1 METLTK
7 KQFAD
12 KWGKDGTLN
21 GSKWQKAEKE
31 ISLLCNYEKIG
42 KNRGTR
48 YKINEIYDEPKQA
61 IHGNT
66 GKTPHNKGK
75 LDKSSLKYQ
84 LAELLALTF
93 GTNKL
98 MDYQTKNS
106 YIKILNITGGN
117 MKHMES
123 VFDDMKYADLV
134 NTADKYVYK
143 LIQNTQVSLN
153 RLKNEAFD
161 LIRKGTFS
169 NVTLHEKLCV
179 AFSDESHHIADEVLD
194 EPEVLYSL
202 YEQARAE
209 AKLNVEVEY
218 GTSMFFA
225 TRMQYIGY
233 EYEEL
238 ISSDATYQLLRDNK
252 IAYFYYKYAIEG
264 TIQLPELENMCVH
277 EAESYESE
285 PINTTEVIEQLT
297 HEFMTKFTAH
307 RKQTSV
313 KHIDWLIKKGV
324 SGDFLNKGIMLKFAD
339 EVLNLMFGD
348 HDIVLFNK
356 LYTRLMDD
364 AKREYQYDLA
374 EHVDEILDGMDG
386 F

>member
-1 METLTK
+1 MEILTK

-12 KWGKDGTLN
+12 KWGLNGSLN
-21 GSKWQKAEKE
+21 GSKWQQQEKQAQ
-31 ISLLCNYEKIG
+31 LLCRYEKTG
-42 KNRGTR
+42 KNRGIR
-48 YKINEIYDEPKQA
+48 YNILEVYDEPKQA

-84 LAELLALTF
+84 LAKLLGLTF
-93 GTNKL
+93 GSNKL
-98 MDYQTKNS
+98 LDYQTKNS
-106 YIKILNITGGN
+106 YIKLLNITGNN
-117 MKHMES
+117 MKHMEN

-143 LIQNTQVSLN
+143 LVQNTQVSLN

-169 NVTLHEKLCV
+169 GVTLHEKLCV

-209 AKLNVEVEY
+209 AKLNVEAEY

-238 ISSDATYQLLRDNK
+238 ISSDARYQLLKDND

-264 TIQLPELENMCVH
+264 TIELPDMYIYDD
-277 EAESYESE
+277 ESYEYCDE
-285 PINTTEVIEQLT
+285 NTTDLIEQLT
-297 HEFMTKFTAH
+297 DEFMTKFTSH
-307 RKQTSV
+307 RKETSA
-313 KHIDWLIKKGV
+313 KHIDLLIKQGV
-324 SGDFLNKGIMLKFAD
+324 SGDFLNKDIMLKFAD
-339 EVLNLMFGD
+339 EVLDLMFGD
-348 HDIVLFNK
+348 HDDVVFNK
-356 LYTRLMDD
+356 LYADLMDD
-364 AKREYQYDLA
+364 AKQEYQADLV
-374 EHVDEILDGMDG
+374 ESVRNGLSEMNW
-386 F
+386 

>member
-12 KWGKDGTLN
+12 KWGLNGSLN
-21 GSKWQKAEKE
+21 GSKWQQQEKQAQ
-31 ISLLCNYEKIG
+31 LLCRYEKTG
-42 KNRGTR
+42 KNRGIR
-48 YKINEIYDEPKQA
+48 YNILEVYDEPKQA

-106 YIKILNITGGN
+106 YIKILNITGDN
-117 MKHMES
+117 MNHMES
-123 VFDDMKYADLV
+123 VFNDMKYSNLV
-134 NTADKYVYK
+134 DTADKYVFK
-143 LIQNTQVSLN
+143 LIQNTQLSLN
-153 RLKNEAFD
+153 RLKNEALD

-169 NVTLHEKLCV
+169 GVTLHEQLWV
-179 AFSDESHHIADEVLD
+179 ALSDESHHIADEVLN
-194 EPEVLYSL
+194 EPEVLHSL

-209 AKLNVEVEY
+209 AKLTVEAEY

-225 TRMQYIGY
+225 IRMQYIGY

-238 ISSDATYQLLRDNK
+238 ISSDARYQLLKDNN

-264 TIQLPELENMCVH
+264 TIELPDMYVYDD
-277 EAESYESE
+277 ESYEYCAV
-285 PINTTEVIEQLT
+285 NTTDLIEQLT
-297 HEFMTKFTAH
+297 DEFITKFTAH
-307 RKQTSV
+307 RKETSV
-313 KHIDWLIKKGV
+313 KHIDLLIKQGV
-324 SGDFLNKGIMLKFAD
+324 SGDFLNKDIMLKFSD
-339 EVLNLMFGD
+339 EVLNLMFGN
-348 HDIVLFNK
+348 HNAALFNK
-356 LYTRLMDD
+356 LYADLMND
-364 AKREYQYDLA
+364 AKQEYQADLV
-374 EHVDEILDGMDG
+374 ESVRDGLSG
-386 F
+386 INW